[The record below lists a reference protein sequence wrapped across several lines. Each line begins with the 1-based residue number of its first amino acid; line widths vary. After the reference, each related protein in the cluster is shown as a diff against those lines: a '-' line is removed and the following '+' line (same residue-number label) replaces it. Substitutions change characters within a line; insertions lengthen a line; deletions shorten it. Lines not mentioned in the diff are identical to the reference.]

1 MRSTIALWHR
11 RLVLPPAGD
20 FSPRKSPQNAPGA
33 AAPGPLWGCA
43 ACILRSGNAEAV
55 WANRPVVIVPW
66 YPIRASRR
74 PVKSPAAA
82 ATKVFSKAAPTAP
95 ERGAAAA
102 RGSSWGAFVGADAH
116 IGPNSPEAGH
126 ITANAPAT
134 QPNGRAI
141 RAPTVKNGAA
151 AIKTGVCG
159 DKYRGCGGIKRA
171 KRRCKRRRPPLP
183 FPYTRLPTVIV
194 PPPRSSGPS

>member
-1 MRSTIALWHR
+1 MPIFSSARTRRRRVPQALWHR
-11 RLVLPPAGD
+11 RLVLPPTGD
-20 FSPRKSPQNAPGA
+20 FSPRKSAKNAPGA

-126 ITANAPAT
+126 ISASAPAT
-134 QPNGRAI
+134 RPSGRAI
-141 RAPTVKNGAA
+141 RAPTVKQGRR
-151 AIKTGVCG
+151 G
-159 DKYRGCGGIKRA
+159 DKNGGCGGKTGASAIPA
-171 KRRCKRRRPPLP
+171 APAASFFLIP
-183 FPYTRLPTVIV
+183 
-194 PPPRSSGPS
+194 SSLR

>member
-11 RLVLPPAGD
+11 RLVLPPAGGL
-20 FSPRKSPQNAPGA
+20 FTAEKSPKRAGGC
-33 AAPGPLWGCA
+33 GPRSQGGCA
-43 ACILRSGNAEAV
+43 ACILRSGIAEAV

-126 ITANAPAT
+126 ITASALAT

-141 RAPTVKNGAA
+141 RAPTVKQGRRGD
-151 AIKTGVCG
+151 KTGVCG
-159 DKYRGCGGIKRA
+159 DKYRGCGDKYRGCGGINGQSGGANGVAHRF
-171 KRRCKRRRPPLP
+171 L
-183 FPYTRLPTVIV
+183 FPIPDSLR
-194 PPPRSSGPS
+194 